1 MFKNQ
6 NNLFRYLVFQRLQ
19 NKHWKRIVVY
29 PCMKLRIYNC
39 ILFVLLIITNL
50 ACGQETEENEHIELN
65 SSTDTLTVAAGCF
78 WCVEAPFEQL
88 KGVISVES
96 GYMGGTF
103 ANPSYEMVCTGAT
116 GHAEAVQIIYDTT
129 AVSYATLMK
138 VFFSVHDPTQLNRQ
152 GADVGTQYRSAIF
165 YRNDAERSRAVQL
178 IDELDASGA
187 YASKIMTK
195 VEPEGPFYKAE
206 NYHQDYF
213 EINGSEP
220 YCRFV
225 IQPKMDK
232 FHKAFENFLKQ

>member
-1 MFKNQ
+1 MIGCLSF
-6 NNLFRYLVFQRLQ
+6 
-19 NKHWKRIVVY
+19 
-29 PCMKLRIYNC
+29 MKLRILNC
-39 ILFVLLIITNL
+39 LLFVLLLTTNL
-50 ACGQETEENEHIELN
+50 ACGQQTEEKEQIEVN

-88 KGVISVES
+88 NGVLVVES
-96 GYMGGTF
+96 GYMGGTV
-103 ANPSYEMVCTGAT
+103 ANPSYELVCTGTT

-129 AVSYATLMK
+129 KVSYATLMK

-165 YRNDAERSRAVQL
+165 YRNDAERIQAVGL

-195 VEPEGPFYKAE
+195 VEPVGPFYKAE

-213 EINGSEP
+213 ELNGDAP

-225 IQPKMDK
+225 IQPKIDK
-232 FHKAFENFLKQ
+232 FQKVFENYLKQ

>member
-1 MFKNQ
+1 
-6 NNLFRYLVFQRLQ
+6 
-19 NKHWKRIVVY
+19 
-29 PCMKLRIYNC
+29 MKLRTYNF
-39 ILFVLLIITNL
+39 LLLVLLSLTNL
-50 ACGQETEENEHIELN
+50 ACGQQVPEKEQIEVN

-88 KGVISVES
+88 NGVISVES
-96 GYMGGTF
+96 GYMGGTV
-103 ANPSYEMVCTGAT
+103 ANPSYQMVCTGTT
-116 GHAEAVQIIYDTT
+116 GHAEAVQIIYYTT
-129 AVSYATLMK
+129 VVSYATLMK

-165 YRNDAERSRAVQL
+165 YRNDAERIRAVQL
-178 IDELDASGA
+178 IDELDSSGA

-195 VEPEGPFYKAE
+195 VEPIGPFYAAE

-213 EINGSEP
+213 EINGNEP

-232 FHKAFENFLKQ
+232 FQKVFEKYLKQ

>member
-1 MFKNQ
+1 MNSCLSFMKS
-6 NNLFRYLVFQRLQ
+6 
-19 NKHWKRIVVY
+19 RIF
-29 PCMKLRIYNC
+29 NC
-39 ILFVLLIITNL
+39 LLFVLLLIANL
-50 ACGQETEENEHIELN
+50 ACGQQTDKKEQIEVN
-65 SSTDTLTVAAGCF
+65 SNTDTLTVAAGCF

-88 KGVISVES
+88 NGVLSVES
-96 GYMGGTF
+96 GYMGGTV
-103 ANPSYEMVCTGAT
+103 ANPSYELVCTGKT

-129 AVSYATLMK
+129 KVSYATLMK

-165 YRNDAERSRAVQL
+165 YRNDAERIQAVQL

-187 YASKIMTK
+187 YASVIMTK
-195 VEPEGPFYKAE
+195 VEPIGPFYKAE

-213 EINGSEP
+213 EFNGDEP

-232 FHKAFENFLKQ
+232 FQKVFENFLKQ